1 MKTVG
6 HFANLEEA
14 QLLKMKLG
22 ACGIEAVIP
31 NETTAGVAPFL
42 FMNKPGIRV
51 QVADADEEEAL
62 RIVEGETEPMGDDEE

>member
-31 NETTAGVAPFL
+31 NENTAGLASFL

-51 QVADADEEEAL
+51 QVADEDEEEAQ
-62 RIVEGETEPMGDDEE
+62 RIATSETEPMGDDEE